1 MENHINISLTLPVL
15 CAIGAATIAVL
26 SGAVFLH
33 NSAIDRVERQ
43 SDIISTSLRLELSN
57 FKSELTKLD
66 TDVVDVDEK
75 VQEVDSSVAAADIQ
89 SDLVKE
95 EVVEVMDEVV
105 EVKEKV
111 DDTADKLA
119 VIKQALIV
127 GFKDNEAV
135 KLILTDERLSI
146 LLPEQLFSS
155 EPQRAA
161 ALAAESSGIDLIDSH
176 SKLSIAEFC
185 EGQAGPIVQCY
196 ETYLNKAEQ
205 KLLISSID
213 D

>member
-1 MENHINISLTLPVL
+1 MRYHRCNHCS
-15 CAIGAATIAVL
+15 AIRAVL

-33 NSAIDRVERQ
+33 NSAIDRVESQ
-43 SDIISTSLRLELSN
+43 SDIISTSLRSELSN
-57 FKSELTKLD
+57 FKSEH
-66 TDVVDVDEK
+66 TDAVDVDEK

-95 EVVEVMDEVV
+95 EVVEVKDEVV

-185 EGQAGPIVQCY
+185 EGQGDLLVQCY
-196 ETYLNKAEQ
+196 ETYLDKAEQ
-205 KLLISSID
+205 NLLIGSID
-213 D
+213 E

>member
-1 MENHINISLTLPVL
+1 M
-15 CAIGAATIAVL
+15 
-26 SGAVFLH
+26 
-33 NSAIDRVERQ
+33 
-43 SDIISTSLRLELSN
+43 
-57 FKSELTKLD
+57 
-66 TDVVDVDEK
+66 
-75 VQEVDSSVAAADIQ
+75 QEVDSSVAAADIQ

-95 EVVEVMDEVV
+95 EVVEVKDEVV

-161 ALAAESSGIDLIDSH
+161 ALAAESSGID
-176 SKLSIAEFC
+176 
-185 EGQAGPIVQCY
+185 
-196 ETYLNKAEQ
+196 
-205 KLLISSID
+205 
-213 D
+213 

>member
-1 MENHINISLTLPVL
+1 M
-15 CAIGAATIAVL
+15 L

-33 NSAIDRVERQ
+33 NSAIDRVESQ
-43 SDIISTSLRLELSN
+43 SDIISTSLRSELSN
-57 FKSELTKLD
+57 FKSEH
-66 TDVVDVDEK
+66 TDAVDVDEK

-95 EVVEVMDEVV
+95 EVVEVKDEVV

-185 EGQAGPIVQCY
+185 EEQGELLVQCY
-196 ETYLNKAEQ
+196 ETYLDKAEQ
-205 KLLISSID
+205 NLLIGSND
-213 D
+213 E